1 MANTKKLV
9 GEVESTQID
18 QWKKEHPQGVVGY
31 ITDDGKIAYFKK
43 PSRTELKMAAD
54 AVMDGLSN
62 YNDCIIESCFIGGD
76 ESIIK
81 DALYYN
87 GVSRFANELSSGEK
101 GRMVKL

>member
-18 QWKKEHPQGVVGY
+18 KWKKDYPQGIVAYV
-31 ITDDGKIAYFKK
+31 TDDGKIAYFKK
-43 PSRTELKMAAD
+43 PCRIELKMAAD

-62 YNDCIIESCFIGGD
+62 YNDSIIDSCYLGGE

-81 DALYYN
+81 EGLYYN
-87 GVSRFANELSSGEK
+87 GLSRFAGELSSGEK